1 MAKTKEDKSFWE
13 TWLKPPDWEDIKDP
27 IYGLAKGALLGGLTG
42 GPAGAVAGGY
52 LGAESGS
59 RKRRGEIDQ
68 LAAKKAGESDLDR
81 VAQQYYADA
90 MGGASAIG
98 QQMGQSFNRRGLGG
112 SPLAAGIQSQAMNQ
126 ALGRAQAEVA
136 KMRLGYMTQQDAIKR
151 QEQMQSDQ
159 MLYQL
164 LSTIFGVGFRV
175 AEKKGLFDGFLSPS
189 EVDLDYDVE
198 NVRTLGGLEGVDPIT
213 SVADP
218 NVFGQSSPR
227 LGRGVDLLSP
237 KYDYGDN

>member
-1 MAKTKEDKSFWE
+1 MANTKEDKSFWE

-42 GPAGAVAGGY
+42 GPTGAVAGGY

-98 QQMGQSFNRRGLGG
+98 QQMGQSINRRGLGG

-159 MLYQL
+159 MLYQM
-164 LSTIFGVGFRV
+164 LSAIIGAGGRALGNEDVMDWLKSMFG
-175 AEKKGLFDGFLSPS
+175 DGAGSGS
-189 EVDLDYDVE
+189 DAVSLDYDPVQA
-198 NVRTLGGLEGVDPIT
+198 VAPSWADRRMSDYQSGVLGEG
-213 SVADP
+213 
-218 NVFGQSSPR
+218 
-227 LGRGVDLLSP
+227 
-237 KYDYGDN
+237 GDQWL